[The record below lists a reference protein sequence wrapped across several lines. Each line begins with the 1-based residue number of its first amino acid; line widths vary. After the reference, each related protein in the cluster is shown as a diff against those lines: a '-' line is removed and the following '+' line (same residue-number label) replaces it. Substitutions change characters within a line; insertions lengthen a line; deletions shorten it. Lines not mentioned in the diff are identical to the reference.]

1 MIPGLRR
8 SPGEGHGNPLQYSLV
23 FSNSHSNR
31 YEVISLCGF
40 DLHFLMITDVKHI
53 FMYTLVICVSSL
65 EKHLFRSSAYFLV
78 LLFVFFFAS
87 ELYEFFMYFRY

>member
-1 MIPGLRR
+1 MATHSSILL
-8 SPGEGHGNPLQYSLV
+8 SFE
-23 FSNSHSNR
+23 NSHSNR

-40 DLHFLMITDVKHI
+40 ALHFLMITDVEHI

-65 EKHLFRSSAYFLV
+65 EKHLFRPSAYFLV
-78 LLFVFFFAS
+78 LLFVFFAS